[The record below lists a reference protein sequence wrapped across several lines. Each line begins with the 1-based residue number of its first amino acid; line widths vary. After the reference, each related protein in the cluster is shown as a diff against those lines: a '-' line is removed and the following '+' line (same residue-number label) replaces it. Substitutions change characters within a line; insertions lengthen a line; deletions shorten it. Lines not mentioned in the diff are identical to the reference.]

1 MENIQHGAWLVV
13 NAQGTAAIIPAT
25 TATGLA
31 DAPSKGSNPESWGL
45 LRDPECIC
53 PLLSNPP
60 GSISICL
67 ISPPKNNR

>member
-31 DAPSKGSNPESWGL
+31 DALCQKVRIRSPGACCVTQSASVHSSVTRLGL
-45 LRDPECIC
+45 Y
-53 PLLSNPP
+53 LSV
-60 GSISICL
+60 L
-67 ISPPKNNR
+67 